1 MATDTG
7 DQQLPLYQ
15 QVKRELLAAI
25 AAGDYAPGRPF
36 VTQREICERFNV
48 SHATAVRALNDLA
61 TEGYVV
67 RRRGQGTFVAERQP
81 APAPTANRT
90 IACVL
95 QRQGPHVGQLLAG
108 VEEVCAALGYR
119 LFLNHCEDDP
129 AREETALLGALA
141 HRVDGIIVYPTEGT
155 TVLEPYLRARRERVP
170 LVMVDRFRPDLATD
184 AVVAD
189 NLAAGRELT
198 AALIAAG
205 HRRIATLW
213 EETEVSSVRDR
224 LAGHVEALRAHG
236 IPVRPDLTV
245 LRHYRSQ
252 PDEVRRALL
261 TELLDGPEPP
271 TVLLCANGYVL
282 AAAAADLLALGLE
295 IPGDIDLA
303 GMDDAGPF
311 DVLPL
316 TAAAISLPSREMGRS
331 GMRLLHKRITA
342 PAGAPGPELLV
353 LPVTVHTRQS
363 SPGHLRVFGARRTVG
378 HGTEREAR

>member
-1 MATDTG
+1 MADEEPG
-7 DQQLPLYQ
+7 DAQLPLYQ
-15 QVKRELLAAI
+15 QVKRALLAEI

-48 SHATAVRALNDLA
+48 SHATAVRALSDLA
-61 TEGYVV
+61 NEGYVV
-67 RRRGQGTFVAERQP
+67 RRRGQGTFVADTLP
-81 APAPTANRT
+81 AEPAHRPDRT

-95 QRQGPHVGQLLAG
+95 QRQGPHVGQILAG
-108 VEEVCAALGYR
+108 VEEVCAELGYR

-129 AREETALLGALA
+129 AREERALLNALA
-141 HRVDGIIVYPTEGT
+141 HNVDGIIVYPTEGT
-155 TVLEPYLRARRERVP
+155 AVLEPYLRASRARVP

-198 AALIAAG
+198 AALIEAG

-213 EETEVSSVRDR
+213 EETEASSVRDR
-224 LAGHVEALRAHG
+224 LAGHVEALRAHD

-252 PDEVRRALL
+252 PDTDRRDLL
-261 TELLDGPEPP
+261 TSLLNGPEPP

-282 AAAAADLLALGLE
+282 ATAAADLLALGYE

-316 TAAAISLPSREMGRS
+316 TAAAISLPSRDMGRRS
-331 GMRLLHKRITA
+331 MRMLHQRIID
-342 PAGAPGPELLV
+342 PGGAAGPELVV
-353 LPVTVHTRQS
+353 LPVRVQTREAS
-363 SPGHLRVFGARRTVG
+363 LGHLRVVGAPRD
-378 HGTEREAR
+378 

>member
-1 MATDTG
+1 MADEESG
-7 DQQLPLYQ
+7 DVQLPLYQ
-15 QVKRELLAAI
+15 QVKRALLAEI

-36 VTQREICERFNV
+36 VTQREICERFDV
-48 SHATAVRALNDLA
+48 SHATAVRALSDLA
-61 TEGYVV
+61 NEGYVV
-67 RRRGQGTFVAERQP
+67 RRRGQGTFVADTLP
-81 APAPTANRT
+81 AQSAHRPDRT

-95 QRQGPHVGQLLAG
+95 QRQGPHVGQILAG
-108 VEEVCAALGYR
+108 VEEVCAELGYR

-129 AREETALLGALA
+129 AREERALLNALA
-141 HRVDGIIVYPTEGT
+141 HNVHGIIVYPTEGT
-155 TVLEPYLRARRERVP
+155 SVLEPYLRASRARVP

-198 AALIAAG
+198 AALIEAG

-213 EETEVSSVRDR
+213 EETEASSVRDR

-252 PDEVRRALL
+252 PETDRRALL
-261 TELLDGPEPP
+261 TSLLDGPEPP

-282 AAAAADLLALGLE
+282 ATAAADLLALGYE

-316 TAAAISLPSREMGRS
+316 TAAAISLPSRDMGRRS
-331 GMRLLHKRITA
+331 MRMLHQRIID
-342 PAGAPGPELLV
+342 PGGAAGPELVV
-353 LPVTVHTRQS
+353 LPVRVQTRETS
-363 SPGHLRVFGARRTVG
+363 LGHLRVVGAPRD
-378 HGTEREAR
+378 

>member
-1 MATDTG
+1 MADEEPG
-7 DQQLPLYQ
+7 DAQLPLYQ
-15 QVKRELLAAI
+15 QVKRALLAEI

-36 VTQREICERFNV
+36 VTQREICERFGV
-48 SHATAVRALNDLA
+48 SHATAVRALSDLA
-61 TEGYVV
+61 NEGYVV
-67 RRRGQGTFVAERQP
+67 RRRGQGTFVADMLP
-81 APAPTANRT
+81 AEPSHRPDRT

-95 QRQGPHVGQLLAG
+95 QRQGPHVSQILAG
-108 VEEVCAALGYR
+108 VEEVCAELGYR

-129 AREETALLGALA
+129 AREERALLNALA
-141 HRVDGIIVYPTEGT
+141 HNVDGIIVYPTEGT
-155 TVLEPYLRARRERVP
+155 AVLEPYLRASRARVP

-198 AALIAAG
+198 AALIEAG

-213 EETEVSSVRDR
+213 EETEASSVRDR
-224 LAGHVEALRAHG
+224 LAGHVEALRAHD

-252 PDEVRRALL
+252 PDTDRRALL
-261 TELLDGPEPP
+261 TSLLDGPEPP

-282 AAAAADLLALGLE
+282 ATAAADLLALGYE

-316 TAAAISLPSREMGRS
+316 TAAAISLPSRDLGRRS
-331 GMRLLHKRITA
+331 MRMLHQRIID
-342 PAGAPGPELLV
+342 PGGAAGPELVV
-353 LPVTVHTRQS
+353 LPVRVQTREAS
-363 SPGHLRVFGARRTVG
+363 LGHLRVVGAPRD
-378 HGTEREAR
+378 

>member
-1 MATDTG
+1 MADDESG
-7 DQQLPLYQ
+7 DAALPLYQ
-15 QVKRELLAAI
+15 QVKRALLAEI

-48 SHATAVRALNDLA
+48 SHATAVRALSDLA
-61 TEGYVV
+61 NEGYVI
-67 RRRGQGTFVAERQP
+67 RRRGQGTFVAEQP
-81 APAPTANRT
+81 PTGPARPDRT

-95 QRQGPHVGQLLAG
+95 QRQGPHVGQILAG
-108 VEEVCAALGYR
+108 VEEVCAELGYR
-119 LFLNHCEDDP
+119 LFLNHCDDRP
-129 AREETALLGALA
+129 AREERALLNALA
-141 HRVDGIIVYPTEGT
+141 HNVDGIIVYPTEGT
-155 TVLEPYLRARRERVP
+155 AVLEPYLRASRARVP

-198 AALIAAG
+198 SALINAG

-224 LAGHVEALRAHG
+224 LAGHVEALRAHD

-252 PDEVRRALL
+252 PEADRRALL
-261 TELLDGPEPP
+261 RGLLGGSEPP

-282 AAAAADLLALGLE
+282 ATAAADLLALGYE

-316 TAAAISLPSREMGRS
+316 TAASISLPSREMGRRS
-331 GMRLLHKRITA
+331 MTMLHQRITD
-342 PAGAPGPELLV
+342 PGGAAGPELVV
-353 LPVTVHTRQS
+353 LPVRVQTRDAS
-363 SPGHLRVFGARRTVG
+363 LGHLRVVGAPRD
-378 HGTEREAR
+378 

>member
-1 MATDTG
+1 MADTG
-7 DQQLPLYQ
+7 DAALPLYQ

-48 SHATAVRALNDLA
+48 SQATAVRALTDLA
-61 TEGYVV
+61 HEGYVV
-67 RRRGQGTFVAERQP
+67 RRRGQGTFVADRQP
-81 APAPTANRT
+81 TPATPDRT

-108 VEEVCAALGYR
+108 VEEVCAELGYR

-129 AREETALLGALA
+129 AREETALLRALG

-155 TVLEPYLRARRERVP
+155 SVLEPYLRARAAGVP

-189 NLAAGRELT
+189 NLAAGRDLT
-198 AALIAAG
+198 TALIDAG

-224 LAGHVEALRAHG
+224 LAGHVEALRTHG

-252 PDEVRRALL
+252 PEATRRALL
-261 TELLDGPEPP
+261 TELLAGPEPP

-282 AAAAADLLALGLE
+282 AAAAADLLALGRE

-311 DVLPL
+311 DILPL
-316 TAAAISLPSREMGRS
+316 TAAAISLPSRDMGRR
-331 GMRLLHKRITA
+331 GMRLLHRRITD
-342 PAGAPGPELLV
+342 PGGAAGPELLV
-353 LPVTVHTRQS
+353 LPVAVHTRQS
-363 SPGHLRVFGARRTVG
+363 SPGHLRVVGAR
-378 HGTEREAR
+378 EPS

>member
-1 MATDTG
+1 MADQEPG
-7 DQQLPLYQ
+7 DAQLPLYQ
-15 QVKRELLAAI
+15 QVKRALLAEI

-36 VTQREICERFNV
+36 VTQREICERFDV
-48 SHATAVRALNDLA
+48 SHATAVRALSDLA
-61 TEGYVV
+61 NEGYVV
-67 RRRGQGTFVAERQP
+67 RRRGQGTFVADTLP
-81 APAPTANRT
+81 ADPAHRPDRT

-95 QRQGPHVGQLLAG
+95 QRQGPHVGQILAG
-108 VEEVCAALGYR
+108 VEEVCAELGYR

-129 AREETALLGALA
+129 VREERALLNALA
-141 HRVDGIIVYPTEGT
+141 HNVDGIIVYPTEGT
-155 TVLEPYLRARRERVP
+155 AVLEPYLRASRSRVP

-198 AALIAAG
+198 AALIEAG

-213 EETEVSSVRDR
+213 EETEASSVRDR
-224 LAGHVEALRAHG
+224 LAGHVEALRAHD

-252 PDEVRRALL
+252 PETDRRELL
-261 TELLDGPEPP
+261 TSLLNGPEPP

-282 AAAAADLLALGLE
+282 ATAAADLLALGYE

-316 TAAAISLPSREMGRS
+316 TAAAISLPSRDMGRRS
-331 GMRLLHKRITA
+331 MRMLHQRIID
-342 PAGAPGPELLV
+342 PRGAAGPELVV
-353 LPVTVHTRQS
+353 LPVRVRTRETS
-363 SPGHLRVFGARRTVG
+363 LGHLRVVGAPRD
-378 HGTEREAR
+378 

>member
-1 MATDTG
+1 MATETG

-36 VTQREICERFNV
+36 VTQREICARFNV

-61 TEGYVV
+61 ADGYVV
-67 RRRGQGTFVAERQP
+67 RRRGQGTFVADTQP
-81 APAPTANRT
+81 APPRAADRT

-108 VEEVCAALGYR
+108 VEEVCAELGYR

-129 AREETALLGALA
+129 AREEKALLGALE

-155 TVLEPYLRARRERVP
+155 AVLEPYLRARRAGVP

-189 NLAAGRELT
+189 NLAAGRDLT
-198 AALIAAG
+198 SALIAAG

-213 EETEVSSVRDR
+213 EETEVSSIRDR

-252 PDEVRRALL
+252 PDTVRRALL
-261 TELLDGPEPP
+261 TQLLDGPQPP

-282 AAAAADLLALGLE
+282 AAAAADLVALGRE

-316 TAAAISLPSREMGRS
+316 TVAAISLPSREMGRS
-331 GMRLLHKRITA
+331 GMRLLHKRITE
-342 PAGAPGPELLV
+342 PADAAGPELLV

-363 SPGHLRVFGARRTVG
+363 SPAHLRVVGLGTETVG
-378 HGTEREAR
+378 VEQEAR

>member
-1 MATDTG
+1 MADDESG
-7 DQQLPLYQ
+7 DPALPLYQ
-15 QVKRELLAAI
+15 QVKRALLAEI

-48 SHATAVRALNDLA
+48 SHATAVRALSDLA
-61 TEGYVV
+61 NEGYVV
-67 RRRGQGTFVAERQP
+67 RRRGQGTFVADALP
-81 APAPTANRT
+81 ARPDRT
-90 IACVL
+90 VACVL
-95 QRQGPHVGQLLAG
+95 QRQGPHVGQILAG
-108 VEEVCAALGYR
+108 VEEVCAELGYR

-129 AREETALLGALA
+129 VREERALRGALA
-141 HRVDGIIVYPTEGT
+141 HNVDGIIVYPTEGT
-155 TVLEPYLRARRERVP
+155 TVLEPYLHASRAKVP

-198 AALIAAG
+198 SALIDAG

-213 EETEVSSVRDR
+213 EETEASSVRDR
-224 LAGHVEALRAHG
+224 LAGHVEALRAHD

-252 PDEVRRALL
+252 PETDRRALL
-261 TELLDGPEPP
+261 TGLLGGPEPP

-282 AAAAADLLALGLE
+282 ATAAADLLALGYE

-316 TAAAISLPSREMGRS
+316 TAASISLPSRDMGRRS
-331 GMRLLHKRITA
+331 MRMLHQRIID
-342 PAGAPGPELLV
+342 PGGAAGPELVV
-353 LPVTVHTRQS
+353 LPVRVQTREAS
-363 SPGHLRVFGARRTVG
+363 LGHLRVVGAPRD
-378 HGTEREAR
+378 